1 MLSTSFEHVIGDN
14 TVFGNLNLVTILLE
28 NFDGQFLVDEVILGE
43 QNVEWLILFDRY
55 VRCSARLEGRNKCG
69 C

>member
-1 MLSTSFEHVIGDN
+1 MLSTSFEHVTGDD

-43 QNVEWLILFDRY
+43 QNVEGLILLDRY
-55 VRCSARLEGRNKCG
+55 VRRSARLEGRYKCG
-69 C
+69 R

>member
-1 MLSTSFEHVIGDN
+1 MLSTSFEHVTGDD

-43 QNVEWLILFDRY
+43 QNVEGLILFDRY
-55 VRCSARLEGRNKCG
+55 VRCSARLKGRNKCG